1 MPDAI
6 NASIDLLS
14 KGLEKKYPC
23 AYLHFIA
30 LSRASCSTV
39 STPSPIRHLQKLIMR
54 CLKALLGGNALR
66 SYIIFTPMSNE
77 RDVQVILRTPLL
89 FLSLTPERLLF
100 LLANASRERVGG
112 YC

>member
-39 STPSPIRHLQKLIMR
+39 STPSPI
-54 CLKALLGGNALR
+54 
-66 SYIIFTPMSNE
+66 T
-77 RDVQVILRTPLL
+77 
-89 FLSLTPERLLF
+89 
-100 LLANASRERVGG
+100 SREA
-112 YC
+112 